1 MNHPFFGI
9 LEAIARYRHRATKH
23 KKACDLVIPY
33 REGGGVEG
41 WGSGSYVHSRFWTIS
56 YVHSVLG
63 EHKEKHKGI
72 GLEEQL

>member
-1 MNHPFFGI
+1 MRLF
-9 LEAIARYRHRATKH
+9 HRATKH

-63 EHKEKHKGI
+63 EHKETQGNWPI
-72 GLEEQL
+72 RAVVTTLMSSEA

>member
-1 MNHPFFGI
+1 MI
-9 LEAIARYRHRATKH
+9 CHRATKH

-41 WGSGSYVHSRFWTIS
+41 WGSGSYVHLRFWTIP

-63 EHKEKHKGI
+63 EHKEKLKAI
-72 GLEEQL
+72 DLEEL